1 MTYRLSEVFLLSGKI
16 LIDSNFSF
24 NKEKPINHK
33 INHEVTQVS
42 CHKRGHAEKRSHENI
57 QEDYDKFVADG
68 SVTSRQKFY
77 HNVIH
82 EKLLD
87 IELDKV
93 RYKSL
98 FYCFEEGLTGHLTK
112 WLSISGLC
120 SWTSH

>member
-1 MTYRLSEVFLLSGKI
+1 MRIVFADKYPCLWC
-16 LIDSNFSF
+16 
-24 NKEKPINHK
+24 K
-33 INHEVTQVS
+33 INHEVMQVS
-42 CHKRGHAEKRSHENI
+42 CHKRGHAEKRSLENI

-77 HNVIH
+77 HNMIH